1 MKPDAGTQGSSTWEK
16 GCGWTVLA
24 LGAIAVFAI
33 VMPVIDCGPP
43 HRAKLTTTISNFK
56 QVALATHMYAVEH
69 DDTLPMHFRSEQDLR
84 EHVMPYLE
92 RKQALRT
99 LNPNGGSIVPN
110 HEVAGMPLS
119 SVVAPEVTAL
129 LNETERWPDNRQVY
143 AFVDGHVRAVTD
155 TSLVRTEP
163 GVSGGLDFSM
173 AVNPLTYKDD
183 NALVY
188 KFGIGDE
195 TYLLSWSHVRT
206 FMVYVEE
213 DTERG
218 WEGRY
223 EGTTMGV
230 PHIRQS
236 REHLKIF
243 LPQPWFQLG
252 ESGPPPAGKD
262 WYEVVTVD
270 EDGVRHDLALMGT
283 IED

>member
-1 MKPDAGTQGSSTWEK
+1 MILDADAQRRIAWEK
-16 GCGWTVLA
+16 GCGWIALV
-24 LGAIAVFAI
+24 LGAIAIITIVLPAI
-33 VMPVIDCGPP
+33 QCVPP
-43 HRAKLTTTISNFK
+43 NSAKLKATISNLK
-56 QVALATHMYAVEH
+56 QVALATHIYAAEN
-69 DDTLPMHFRSEQDLR
+69 DDAFPAQFRTEQDLR
-84 EHVMPYLE
+84 DRVMPHWE
-92 RKQALRT
+92 NKEALQT

-110 HEVAGMPLS
+110 NELAGLPLS

-129 LNETERWPDNRQVY
+129 LNETERWPDRRQGY
-143 AFVDGHVRAVTD
+143 AFVDGHVRALSE

-163 GVSGGLDFSM
+163 GVSDDLDFSI
-173 AVNPLTYKDD
+173 AINPLTYKDD

-188 KFGIGDE
+188 KFGIGNA

-218 WEGRY
+218 WQTRY

-230 PHIRQS
+230 PHVRQT
-236 REHLKIF
+236 REQLRIYLH
-243 LPQPWFQLG
+243 QPWFQLG